1 MRRILDAVQWQ
12 ADHFEEIPV
21 LVVACLRGWRI
32 PFPPVAATSYYGS
45 IYPSVQNLLLAARA
59 AELGAGDA
67 LVTRAVTALSPAR
80 NRPPARS
87 PPMSNTT
94 QEAVMGQPI
103 PAQHPSVVLRSH
115 FKLVRGLLAIA
126 MVAVLA
132 LTAAVV
138 ILANDED
145 QVSTATKAVP
155 AVHPQPLPDGTR
167 FDGGPEEG
175 TRGLIAQPKTQPLPA
190 GTRFDGGPEEGTR
203 GLIAQ
208 PKAPAGTRFDGGPEE
223 GTRGPKSYYDSPAQR
238 SSYQP
243 APADSFKERSGG
255 PRMIPQG
262 PGAR

>member
-1 MRRILDAVQWQ
+1 
-12 ADHFEEIPV
+12 
-21 LVVACLRGWRI
+21 
-32 PFPPVAATSYYGS
+32 
-45 IYPSVQNLLLAARA
+45 
-59 AELGAGDA
+59 
-67 LVTRAVTALSPAR
+67 
-80 NRPPARS
+80 
-87 PPMSNTT
+87 
-94 QEAVMGQPI
+94 MGQPI

-175 TRGLIAQPKTQPLPA
+175 TRGLIAQPK
-190 GTRFDGGPEEGTR
+190 
-203 GLIAQ
+203 
-208 PKAPAGTRFDGGPEE
+208 APAGTRFDGGPEE

>member
-1 MRRILDAVQWQ
+1 
-12 ADHFEEIPV
+12 
-21 LVVACLRGWRI
+21 
-32 PFPPVAATSYYGS
+32 
-45 IYPSVQNLLLAARA
+45 
-59 AELGAGDA
+59 
-67 LVTRAVTALSPAR
+67 
-80 NRPPARS
+80 
-87 PPMSNTT
+87 
-94 QEAVMGQPI
+94 MGQPI

-155 AVHPQPLPDGTR
+155 AVQS
-167 FDGGPEEG
+167 
-175 TRGLIAQPKTQPLPA
+175 QPLPA

-208 PKAPAGTRFDGGPEE
+208 PKAQPLPADTRFDGGPEE
-223 GTRGPKSYYDSPAQR
+223 GTRGPTSYYDSPAQR

-243 APADSFKERSGG
+243 APADSSKERSGG